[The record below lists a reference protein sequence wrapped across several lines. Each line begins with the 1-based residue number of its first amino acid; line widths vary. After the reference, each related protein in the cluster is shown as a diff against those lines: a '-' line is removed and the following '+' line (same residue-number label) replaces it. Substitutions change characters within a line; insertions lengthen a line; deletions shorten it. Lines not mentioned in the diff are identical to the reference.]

1 MEASVRDPEARAGR
15 TVQLVTILIAAFL
28 AVQTVAAPPSTFCV
42 QQRCQPVSEIPGT
55 VAPSDTVRD
64 FVWISSDLK
73 QVATG
78 TIQAG
83 ANVLTLP
90 PASQHHKLAPRLSDG
105 STRATLDFE
114 LRCQDL
120 TWRWS
125 VTRVP
130 VPGVD
135 LRHPGNGCTLL
146 LKSNGYRSVE
156 RQLRDVEVGN
166 VFLQKIP
173 ILSGTVVD
181 AKTAMPLPDAR
192 VYLPNGDSLAVT
204 DRKGNFRAPVADVW
218 PQLIRVAMAGY
229 ARRTVPLPKAVA
241 DTELSVRLSKGG
253 SLTIRLAPPLGQEDV
268 TWEVRRPLAGSRGD
282 ELTHSGRL
290 PKGEKEA
297 VVDALE
303 PGKYR
308 VIIAGASPLQRIGK
322 LVTLPEE
329 GEAEAVMQISSS
341 VLDVTVRYDDKP
353 LAGAT
358 LHIEPEDRSWT
369 SSVTTDSEGSVTEE
383 VWQPG
388 TYAAIVTQLPLIPF
402 WRETEHIDGDKNRWS
417 ISVPNRRLLGR
428 VTDDSSGQPIRDAR
442 VDVTMK
448 NGDRSTMVPL
458 RSGEDGRFELG
469 AFPTGSY
476 MLAVSKSGFQ
486 SWQTSWI
493 TVEETAT
500 DQTPEVRLKAA
511 GNRPVVVTNAFGAPV
526 LAAVYVS
533 TRNGT
538 HLVGATGED
547 GRILL
552 PVSPED
558 YGMVFVVPES
568 GSVGIARFDSL
579 AKGADDILVRVPE
592 GNASLEID
600 CETTSGAA
608 LTGVAVL
615 LRINGVLLPI
625 PVWEGMVNYQGLPM
639 FSDGQG
645 RLLLTHLPAGRYEIW
660 PLDRQQLNAV
670 TSGSPPP
677 AQAIITVTAG
687 YQSAKMAFA
696 AAKP

>member
-1 MEASVRDPEARAGR
+1 M
-15 TVQLVTILIAAFL
+15 TILIAAFL
-28 AVQTVAAPPSTFCV
+28 AVQTVAAAPSTFCI
-42 QQRCQPVSEIPGT
+42 QQRCQAVNEIPGT

-73 QVATG
+73 QIATG

-83 ANVLTLP
+83 ADVLTLP
-90 PASQHHKLAPRLSDG
+90 AASQHHELAPRLSDG

-120 TWRWS
+120 TWKWS
-125 VTRVP
+125 VPRVP

-135 LRHPGNGCTLL
+135 LRHPGSGCTLL

-156 RQLRDVEVGN
+156 RPLRDVEVGN

-173 ILSGTVVD
+173 ILSGTVID
-181 AKTAMPLPDAR
+181 AKTAIPLRDAR

-204 DRKGNFRAPVADVW
+204 DRKGNFRAPVADLW
-218 PQLIRVAMAGY
+218 PQFVRVAMAGY

-290 PKGEKEA
+290 LKGQKEA

-308 VIIAGASPLQRIGK
+308 VIVAGSNPLQRIGQ
-322 LVTLPEE
+322 LVTLTEG
-329 GEAEAVMQISSS
+329 GEAEAIVQISAA
-341 VLDVTVRYDDKP
+341 VLEVTVRYDDKP

-358 LHIEPEDRSWT
+358 LRIQPEDSSWT

-388 TYAAIVTQLPLIPF
+388 TYMAIVTQRPLIPF
-402 WRETEHIDGDKNRWS
+402 WRETEHIDGDKNRWA

-428 VTDDSSGQPIRDAR
+428 VIDDSTGQPIRDAR
-442 VDVTMK
+442 VEVTMK
-448 NGDRSTMVPL
+448 NDDHSNYVAL

-469 AFPTGSY
+469 AFPAGSY
-476 MLAVSKSGFQ
+476 MLAVSKSGYQ
-486 SWQTSWI
+486 SSQTSWI
-493 TVEETAT
+493 TVDETAAN
-500 DQTPEVRLKAA
+500 QTPEVRLKAA
-511 GNRPVVVTNAFGAPV
+511 GNRSVVVTNAFGAPV
-526 LAAVYVS
+526 SAAVYVS

-538 HLVGATGED
+538 FPVGATGED
-547 GRILL
+547 GHFLL

-558 YGMVFVVPES
+558 YGMVFVLPRS
-568 GSVGIARFDSL
+568 GSIGVARFDSL
-579 AKGADDILVRVPE
+579 AKGADDILVQVPE
-592 GNASLEID
+592 GNASLDID
-600 CETTSGAA
+600 CETASGAA

-625 PVWEGMVNYQGLPM
+625 PVLEGMINYQGLPM

-677 AQAIITVTAG
+677 AQAIIAVTAG
-687 YQSAKMAFA
+687 YQSAKMVFA

>member
-1 MEASVRDPEARAGR
+1 M
-15 TVQLVTILIAAFL
+15 IHIAAFL
-28 AVQTVAAPPSTFCV
+28 AVQAIAAPSSTFCI
-42 QQRCQPVSEIPGT
+42 QQRCQSVNEIPGT

-73 QVATG
+73 QIATG

-83 ANVLTLP
+83 ANVLSLP
-90 PASQHHKLAPRLSDG
+90 SASQHHKLAPRLSDG
-105 STRATLDFE
+105 ATRATLDFE

-120 TWRWS
+120 TWKWTVKRI
-125 VTRVP
+125 P
-130 VPGVD
+130 VAGVD
-135 LRHPGNGCTLL
+135 LRHPGSGCTLL

-156 RQLRDVEVGN
+156 RQLREVEVGN

-173 ILSGTVVD
+173 VLSGTVID
-181 AKTAMPLPDAR
+181 AKTAIPLRDAR

-204 DRKGNFRAPVADVW
+204 DRKGSFRAPVADLW
-218 PQLIRVAMAGY
+218 PQFVRVSMAGY
-229 ARRTVPLPKAVA
+229 AKRTVLLPKAVA

-253 SLTIRLAPPLGQEDV
+253 SLTISLVPPLGQEEV
-268 TWEVRRPLAGSRGD
+268 AWEVRRLLAGSPGD
-282 ELTHSGRL
+282 ELAHSGRL
-290 PKGEKEA
+290 PGGQKEA
-297 VVDALE
+297 FVDALE
-303 PGKYR
+303 SGKYR
-308 VIIAGASPLQRIGK
+308 VIVAGANPLQRIGK
-322 LVTLPEE
+322 LVTLSE
-329 GEAEAVMQISSS
+329 GGETEAVMQISPS
-341 VLDVTVRYDDKP
+341 VLDVAVRYDDKP

-358 LHIEPEDRSWT
+358 VRVQPEDRSWT

-383 VWQPG
+383 VWQRG
-388 TYAAIVTQLPLIPF
+388 TYVAIVTRLPLIPF
-402 WRETEHIDGDKNRWS
+402 WRETEHIDDGDKNRWS

-428 VTDDSSGQPIRDAR
+428 VLDDSSGQPIRDAR
-442 VDVTMK
+442 IEVTMK
-448 NGDRSTMVPL
+448 NGDHSNFVML

-469 AFPTGSY
+469 AFPAGSY
-476 MLAVSKSGFQ
+476 MLAVSKSGYQ
-486 SWQTSWI
+486 SSETSWI
-493 TVEETAT
+493 TVDETAT
-500 DQTPEVRLKAA
+500 DQTPQVQLKAA
-511 GNRPVVVTNAFGAPV
+511 GNRPAVVTNAFGAPV
-526 LAAVYVS
+526 SAAVYVS

-538 HLVGATGED
+538 ELVGATDEN

-558 YGMVFVVPES
+558 YGMVFVLPRS
-568 GSVGIARFDSL
+568 GSIGVARFEPL

-615 LRINGVLLPI
+615 IRINGVLLPI

-639 FSDGQG
+639 FSDDHG

-660 PLDRQQLNAV
+660 PLDRQELMAV

-677 AQAIITVTAG
+677 AGATIAVTAG
-687 YQSAKMAFA
+687 YQSAKMVFA
-696 AAKP
+696 AANP

>member
-1 MEASVRDPEARAGR
+1 
-15 TVQLVTILIAAFL
+15 VTILIAAFL

-42 QQRCQPVSEIPGT
+42 QQRCEPVNEIPGT

-73 QVATG
+73 QIATG

-90 PASQHHKLAPRLSDG
+90 AASQHHKLAPRLSDG

-120 TWRWS
+120 TWKWT

-135 LRHPGNGCTLL
+135 LRHPGSGCTLL

-173 ILSGTVVD
+173 ILSGTVID
-181 AKTAMPLPDAR
+181 AKTATPLPDAR

-204 DRKGNFRAPVADVW
+204 DRKGSFRAPVADLW
-218 PQLIRVAMAGY
+218 PQFVRVAMAGY
-229 ARRTVPLPKAVA
+229 ARRTVLLPKAVA

-253 SLTIRLAPPLGQEDV
+253 SLTISLAPPLGQEEV
-268 TWEVRRPLAGSRGD
+268 VWEVRRLLPGPPGD
-282 ELTHSGRL
+282 ELAHSGRL
-290 PKGEKEA
+290 PAGQKEA
-297 VVDALE
+297 FVDALE

-308 VIIAGASPLQRIGK
+308 VIVAGADPLQRIGK
-322 LVTLPEE
+322 LVTLTEG

-358 LHIEPEDRSWT
+358 VRIQPEDRSWT
-369 SSVTTDSEGSVTEE
+369 SSVTTDGEGSVTEE
-383 VWQPG
+383 VWQQG
-388 TYAAIVTQLPLIPF
+388 TYVAIVTQLPLIPF

-428 VTDDSSGQPIRDAR
+428 VMDDPSGQPIRDAR
-442 VDVTMK
+442 IEVTTK
-448 NGDRSTMVPL
+448 NGDHGTNVTL

-469 AFPTGSY
+469 AFPAGSY
-476 MLAVSKSGFQ
+476 MLAVSKSGYQ
-486 SWQTSWI
+486 SSQTPWI
-493 TVEETAT
+493 AVDETAT
-500 DQTPEVRLKAA
+500 DQTPQVRLKA

-526 LAAVYVS
+526 SAAVYVS
-533 TRNGT
+533 TPNGT
-538 HLVGATGED
+538 HLVGATDED

-558 YGMVFVVPES
+558 YGMVFVVPRS
-568 GSVGIARFDSL
+568 GSIGVAPFESL

-600 CETTSGAA
+600 CETISGAA

-615 LRINGVLLPI
+615 IRINGVLLPI

-639 FSDGQG
+639 FSDDHG
-645 RLLLTHLPAGRYEIW
+645 RLLLTHLPAGRYELW
-660 PLDRQQLNAV
+660 PLDRQELMAV

-677 AQAIITVTAG
+677 ARATIAVTAG
-687 YQSAKMAFA
+687 YQSAKMVFA

>member
-1 MEASVRDPEARAGR
+1 M
-15 TVQLVTILIAAFL
+15 TILIAAFL
-28 AVQTVAAPPSTFCV
+28 AVQTVAAPPSTFCI
-42 QQRCQPVSEIPGT
+42 QQRCQAVNEIPGT

-73 QVATG
+73 QMATG

-83 ANVLTLP
+83 ASVLTLP
-90 PASQHHKLAPRLSDG
+90 AASQHHKVAPRLSDG

-120 TWRWS
+120 IWKWS
-125 VTRVP
+125 VPRVP

-156 RQLRDVEVGN
+156 RPLRDVEVGN

-173 ILSGTVVD
+173 ILSGTVID
-181 AKTAMPLPDAR
+181 AKTAIPLPDAR

-204 DRKGNFRAPVADVW
+204 DRKGNFRAPVADLW
-218 PQLIRVAMAGY
+218 PQFVRVAMAGY

-290 PKGEKEA
+290 PKGQKEA

-308 VIIAGASPLQRIGK
+308 VIVAGASPLQRIGQ
-322 LVTLPEE
+322 LVALTEG
-329 GEAEAVMQISSS
+329 GEAEAIVQISAA
-341 VLDVTVRYDDKP
+341 VLEVTVRYDDKP

-358 LHIEPEDRSWT
+358 LRIQPEDSSWT
-369 SSVTTDSEGSVTEE
+369 SSLTTDSEGSVTEE

-388 TYAAIVTQLPLIPF
+388 TYMAIVTQQPLIPF

-428 VTDDSSGQPIRDAR
+428 VIDDSTGQPIRDAR
-442 VDVTMK
+442 VEVTMK
-448 NGDRSTMVPL
+448 NYDRPAYVAL

-469 AFPTGSY
+469 AFPAGSY
-476 MLAVSKSGFQ
+476 MLAVSKSGYQ
-486 SWQTSWI
+486 SSQTSWI
-493 TVEETAT
+493 TVDETAAN
-500 DQTPEVRLKAA
+500 QTPEVRLKAA
-511 GNRPVVVTNAFGAPV
+511 GNRSVVVTNAFGAPV
-526 LAAVYVS
+526 SAAVYVS

-538 HLVGATGED
+538 FPVGATGED
-547 GRILL
+547 GRFLL

-558 YGMVFVVPES
+558 YGMVFVLPRS
-568 GSVGIARFDSL
+568 GSIGVARFDSL
-579 AKGADDILVRVPE
+579 VKGADDILVQVPK

-615 LRINGVLLPI
+615 IRINGVLLPI
-625 PVWEGMVNYQGLPM
+625 PVWEGMINYQGLPM

-645 RLLLTHLPAGRYEIW
+645 RLLLTHLPPGRYEIW
-660 PLDRQQLNAV
+660 PLDRQEVSAV
-670 TSGSPPP
+670 TSASPPP

-687 YQSAKMAFA
+687 YQSAKMVF